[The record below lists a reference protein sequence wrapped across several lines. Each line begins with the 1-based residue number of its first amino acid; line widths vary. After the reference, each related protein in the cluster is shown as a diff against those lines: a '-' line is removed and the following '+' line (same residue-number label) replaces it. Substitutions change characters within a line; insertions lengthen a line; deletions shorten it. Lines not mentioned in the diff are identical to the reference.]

1 MWLMILALALVLSVA
16 GVVYL
21 YRRFGRFGYVE
32 FLAGDRR
39 WLRRLLAAAPLLAL
53 GIYAAFRLV
62 NAVIVLLHLAAFW
75 LILDLIVFLGKCVL
89 GRNRKASN
97 AETEG
102 TAEAEDAAEAAADAA
117 ADSPESDA
125 SKSGTRKPYHVYAT
139 GVIAILAVAVYL
151 GFGWFNAHHV
161 SRTAYEVKTEKTVA
175 DGDLRIVLFADS
187 HIGTTFSG
195 AELADYVRRINE
207 EKPDIVVIVGDFV
220 DDGTTKEDLVAA
232 CRSLSGL
239 KATYGV
245 YYVYGNHDKGYYN
258 NRAYTPE
265 ELAAEIRGAGVT
277 ILEDEVARIADS
289 VSIIGRKDRGER
301 SGRKDIAELVKTVA
315 STDFTIVLNHQPNDY
330 DAESAAGVDLVL
342 SGHTHGGQLL
352 PLGPI
357 GRLFGANDRTYGT
370 EARQGTTFIVTSGI
384 SDWEIDFKTGTFS
397 EYVVIDVVGK

>member
-1 MWLMILALALVLSVA
+1 MWFMILALALVLSVA

-75 LILDLIVFLGKCVL
+75 LILDLVVFVGKCVL
-89 GRNRKASN
+89 GRNRKA
-97 AETEG
+97 TR
-102 TAEAEDAAEAAADAA
+102 AEAEDAAEAAG
-117 ADSPESDA
+117 DSSESVA
-125 SKSGTRKPYHVYAT
+125 SKSDTRKPYRVYVT
-139 GVIAILAVAVYL
+139 GVIAILAVTVYL
-151 GFGWFNAHHV
+151 GIGWFNAHNV
-161 SRTAYEVKTEKTVA
+161 SRTTYEVKTEKTVA
-175 DGDLRIVLFADS
+175 DGRLRIVLFADS

-207 EKPDIVVIVGDFV
+207 EMPDIVVIAGDFV

-289 VSIIGRKDRGER
+289 VSIVGRKDRGER
-301 SGRKDIAELVKTVA
+301 SGRKDIAELVKDVA
-315 STDFTIVLNHQPNDY
+315 ATDFTIVLNHQPNDY

-370 EARQGTTFIVTSGI
+370 ETRQSTTFIVTSGI